1 MDDFVFFALVI
12 AGFVAV
18 QQTLYY
24 LLIDRKRVFKLQ
36 ERMRL
41 MKRFGPVEQVD
52 KTNQEMLF
60 QTTVPGVLSGL
71 PILFMFGFIESRFS
85 HLIVTIPFKIPAIV
99 RGFPPFGMRDYF
111 GWLYIFTALIIL
123 FSILV
128 GRIAWIVQKRVFSSQ
143 DL

>member
-1 MDDFVFFALVI
+1 MNGFVLYALVI

-41 MKRFGPVEQVD
+41 MKRFGPVEHID

-60 QTTVPGVLSGL
+60 QTTVPAVLSGL
-71 PILFMFGFIESRFS
+71 PILFMFGFIERQFS
-85 HLIVTIPFKIPAIV
+85 HLIVRIPFKIPAIV

-128 GRIAWIVQKRVFSSQ
+128 GRLAWIVQKRIFSS
-143 DL
+143 DNL